1 MKLRLSQTAFFFVFF
16 FFRMFLTVLNHN
28 HQGCYVL
35 LFHFAI
41 IFLKIL
47 FFSSLMSSCITCF
60 PFFKLFNVLFH
71 HHHYHHQG
79 FHIFFSFLFSYC
91 IFKYIFPHQR
101 YHAQISFLSSH
112 IFLTILFHDHLGY
125 HVFPLTFFSSFFR
138 LFFFFTITKF
148 ITMFSLF
155 FCDSLF

>member
-1 MKLRLSQTAFFFVFF
+1 
-16 FFRMFLTVLNHN
+16 MFLTVLNHN

-79 FHIFFSFLFSYC
+79 FHIFFLFSFLIVLLN
-91 IFKYIFPHQR
+91 IFFLINVITH
-101 YHAQISFLSSH
+101 SFLSFLLT

-138 LFFFFTITKF
+138 LFFFFNHHQVYHDV
-148 ITMFSLF
+148 FSL
-155 FCDSLF
+155 LL

>member
-1 MKLRLSQTAFFFVFF
+1 
-16 FFRMFLTVLNHN
+16 MFLTVLNHN

-79 FHIFFSFLFSYC
+79 FHIFFLFSFLIVLLN
-91 IFKYIFPHQR
+91 IFFLINVITH
-101 YHAQISFLSSH
+101 SFLSFLLT